1 MRELTIGEYLQRLA
15 DRVPAP
21 GGGAVAALHA
31 AQGAAL
37 VAMVARYSTGE
48 AHAGAV
54 ARITAEADALRAVA
68 LRLAEEDAEAFTA
81 VTEAYRLPSGTAE
94 EQAVRSAA
102 VAGELVRA
110 ARPPAE
116 VVGAADRIVA
126 LAEELLP
133 FANPRLL
140 SDVAAAS
147 DAARAAATTARLN
160 VEINLAGVPDAA
172 ACEPLSAAAARTDA
186 VAERADRL
194 AATVRERI
202 AHD

>member
-1 MRELTIGEYLQRLA
+1 MRELTIAEYLRQLA

-37 VAMVARYSTGE
+37 VAMAARYSTGE
-48 AHAGAV
+48 GHAEAA
-54 ARITAEADALRAVA
+54 ARITAEADALRAAA

-172 ACEPLSAAAARTDA
+172 AREPLSAAAARTDA
-186 VAERADRL
+186 IAERADRL

-202 AHD
+202 AG